1 MPKKL
6 VSGAD
11 YILLNVKC
19 GIGAFMKTYE
29 EAKILAT
36 EMVNIGKEL
45 KKNVK
50 AEIND
55 MNQPL
60 GKAIGNNLEIKEV
73 IKTLKGNGPKD
84 LEDNCLSS
92 SAILLTLVELF
103 KNTEDAR
110 KALIENIKNL
120 KAFEKFQEFAK
131 VQRGDVDYIDHPE
144 KYPVSKNLIEIKSE
158 MMGTL
163 KLFFLWIIQKY
174 QGSLHYPR

>member
-1 MPKKL
+1 
-6 VSGAD
+6 
-11 YILLNVKC
+11 
-19 GIGAFMKTYE
+19 
-29 EAKILAT
+29 
-36 EMVNIGKEL
+36 L

-73 IKTLKGNGPKD
+73 IKTLKVNGPKD

-120 KAFEKFQEFAK
+120 KAFEKF
-131 VQRGDVDYIDHPE
+131 
-144 KYPVSKNLIEIKSE
+144 
-158 MMGTL
+158 
-163 KLFFLWIIQKY
+163 
-174 QGSLHYPR
+174 

>member
-1 MPKKL
+1 
-6 VSGAD
+6 
-11 YILLNVKC
+11 
-19 GIGAFMKTYE
+19 MKTYE

-84 LEDNCLSS
+84 LEDNC
-92 SAILLTLVELF
+92 
-103 KNTEDAR
+103 
-110 KALIENIKNL
+110 
-120 KAFEKFQEFAK
+120 
-131 VQRGDVDYIDHPE
+131 
-144 KYPVSKNLIEIKSE
+144 
-158 MMGTL
+158 
-163 KLFFLWIIQKY
+163 
-174 QGSLHYPR
+174 

>member
-84 LEDNCLSS
+84 LEDNC
-92 SAILLTLVELF
+92 
-103 KNTEDAR
+103 
-110 KALIENIKNL
+110 
-120 KAFEKFQEFAK
+120 
-131 VQRGDVDYIDHPE
+131 
-144 KYPVSKNLIEIKSE
+144 
-158 MMGTL
+158 
-163 KLFFLWIIQKY
+163 
-174 QGSLHYPR
+174 